1 MTPVDFIH
9 DLRWSDI
16 PAPVRLRAEMCLLD
30 LLGVAAAASATT
42 RVSALIRDHAV
53 EAFGGTV
60 PMLFDARTA
69 SAPGAALAAGMTID
83 SLDGHDGYNPA
94 KGHVGCP
101 LLPSILS
108 FGHLHGISGEDA
120 MTALVMGYEFGSR
133 AATAQHATV
142 ADYHTSGSWGA
153 VTAAAAGARIAGLG
167 REKTRHALGIA
178 EYHGPRSQMMRCI
191 DTPTNVK
198 DGSGWGAM
206 CGVSAV
212 QLAARGFTGA
222 PAITVEEAPAYWGDL
237 GERWL
242 ILEQYFKPYPVCR
255 WAQAPVEGVLALRR
269 AHDLTSEMVERIEV
283 ETFHE
288 SVRLAMNRPTD
299 TDEAQYSTSF
309 PSAVA
314 MVRGGISAADIA
326 DEALN
331 EPEVV
336 RLSTGM
342 VMRESEEA
350 NALFPGKRIAR
361 VTLVLKDGR
370 RLEGGITTPRWDATD
385 PPSEDEIRAKYHVLA
400 DEALGADRAGAIEAA
415 VHALPKSGFDAL
427 TAQLFRPISP
437 VTMSG
442 RSEYA

>member
-1 MTPVDFIH
+1 
-9 DLRWSDI
+9 
-16 PAPVRLRAEMCLLD
+16 
-30 LLGVAAAASATT
+30 
-42 RVSALIRDHAV
+42 
-53 EAFGGTV
+53 
-60 PMLFDARTA
+60 
-69 SAPGAALAAGMTID
+69 
-83 SLDGHDGYNPA
+83 
-94 KGHVGCP
+94 
-101 LLPSILS
+101 
-108 FGHLHGISGEDA
+108 
-120 MTALVMGYEFGSR
+120 
-133 AATAQHATV
+133 
-142 ADYHTSGSWGA
+142 
-153 VTAAAAGARIAGLG
+153 
-167 REKTRHALGIA
+167 
-178 EYHGPRSQMMRCI
+178 
-191 DTPTNVK
+191 
-198 DGSGWGAM
+198 M

-269 AHDLTSEMVERIEV
+269 AHGLTSEMVERIEV

-442 RSEYA
+442 RSEYV

>member
-1 MTPVDFIH
+1 M
-9 DLRWSDI
+9 
-16 PAPVRLRAEMCLLD
+16 
-30 LLGVAAAASATT
+30 
-42 RVSALIRDHAV
+42 
-53 EAFGGTV
+53 
-60 PMLFDARTA
+60 
-69 SAPGAALAAGMTID
+69 
-83 SLDGHDGYNPA
+83 
-94 KGHVGCP
+94 
-101 LLPSILS
+101 
-108 FGHLHGISGEDA
+108 
-120 MTALVMGYEFGSR
+120 
-133 AATAQHATV
+133 
-142 ADYHTSGSWGA
+142 
-153 VTAAAAGARIAGLG
+153 
-167 REKTRHALGIA
+167 
-178 EYHGPRSQMMRCI
+178 
-191 DTPTNVK
+191 
-198 DGSGWGAM
+198 
-206 CGVSAV
+206 
-212 QLAARGFTGA
+212 
-222 PAITVEEAPAYWGDL
+222 
-237 GERWL
+237 
-242 ILEQYFKPYPVCR
+242 
-255 WAQAPVEGVLALRR
+255 LALRR
-269 AHDLTSEMVERIEV
+269 AHGLTSEMVERIEV

-350 NALFPGKRIAR
+350 NTLFPGKRIAR

-400 DEALGADRAGAIEAA
+400 DEALGVDRAGAIEAA
-415 VHALPKSGFDAL
+415 VHALPKIGFDAL